1 MLTNNSGQELISE
14 NTSGS
19 INRNSRPNTIPGT
32 KTLDF
37 RTRISVDGISGGN
50 YTYRTYIGDLFN
62 GGTIGP
68 WYGYSFFST
77 PYTVEQRQ
85 ELTSAI
91 NTNAA
96 LCRKRWT
103 YS

>member
-1 MLTNNSGQELISE
+1 MLTNNNGQELISD
-14 NTSGS
+14 NTSES

-37 RTRISVDGISGGN
+37 RTRISVDSINGGN
-50 YTYRTYIGDLFN
+50 YNYRTYIGDTWNSGSTAFS
-62 GGTIGP
+62 T
-68 WYGYSFFST
+68 WYSFFSGT
-77 PYTVEQRQ
+77 FTVEQRQ